1 MSNKSKIKL
10 VLLPGLDGTG
20 RLFEPFISCLP
31 SFIEPFIISYQPD
44 ACISIEELALFVES
58 KLPEGEFVL
67 LAESFSGLV
76 ALQLIP
82 KVSSRL
88 KGIIFVGAFASSPRP
103 FLLPKL
109 LYFPFL
115 FKHSS
120 LLPQWVLREFCIGWE
135 ASRDKS
141 IWLQNVLKNVP
152 GNTILHRL
160 KQISQANFKNP
171 IDIKC
176 PSYYL
181 QAKHDRLVPKEA
193 SKQLAK
199 IISGLKIIPLNAPH
213 FMLQAQP
220 AQSVTAIE
228 NIFKIL

>member
-20 RLFEPFISCLP
+20 RLFEPFISCL
-31 SFIEPFIISYQPD
+31 SSTIEPHVISYLPD
-44 ACISIEELALFVES
+44 ACISIEELAQFVES

-82 KVSSRL
+82 KISSRL
-88 KGIIFVGAFASSPRP
+88 KCIIFVGAFATSPRP
-103 FLLPKL
+103 FLLPL
-109 LYFPFL
+109 LFYFPFL
-115 FKHSS
+115 FKHSA

-135 ASRDKS
+135 ASQAKG
-141 IWLQNVLKNVP
+141 IWLHNVLKNVP
-152 GNTILHRL
+152 GDTILHRL
-160 KQISQANFKNP
+160 KQISQANFIKP
-171 IDIKC
+171 MDIKC
-176 PSYYL
+176 PCYYL
-181 QAKHDRLVPKEA
+181 QAKHDRLVPKKA

-199 IISGLKIIPLNAPH
+199 TISGLRVIPLNAPH

-220 AQSVTAIE
+220 AQSVSIIE
-228 NIFKIL
+228 NIFKLL